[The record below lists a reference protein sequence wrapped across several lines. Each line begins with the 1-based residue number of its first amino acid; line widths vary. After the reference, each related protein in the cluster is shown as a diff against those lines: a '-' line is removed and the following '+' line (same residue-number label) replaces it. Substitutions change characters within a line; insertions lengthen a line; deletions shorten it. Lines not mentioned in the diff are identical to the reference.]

1 MSAQAKV
8 ALDVSLVGNAKA
20 TLKETARAARELATI
35 ATEAI
40 EKQSTFEE
48 RLNSRLKSR
57 LSLLQQLSQIKPA
70 AVTALPE
77 VARAG
82 GARAAEAKAQLSDE
96 EKYQQK
102 LAGTLQRL
110 KEKERLK
117 ADVAKALGTKEPTQ
131 EEQYQAK
138 LASSLQRL
146 QEKQRLKSDID
157 KASGVKEPTDEEKYQ
172 AKLAATLGRL
182 QEKARIKA
190 DIDRAAGAKEL
201 SAEEKYQQKLE
212 QTRQRLLE
220 RQRLKVDLEQHGP
233 SRPAPTADELYQ
245 QKLQKR

>member
-20 TLKETARAARELATI
+20 TLKETARAAGELASN

-96 EKYQQK
+96 AKYQQK
-102 LAGTLQRL
+102 VVGAGQGLQ
-110 KEKERLK
+110 
-117 ADVAKALGTKEPTQ
+117 
-131 EEQYQAK
+131 
-138 LASSLQRL
+138 QR
-146 QEKQRLKSDID
+146 E
-157 KASGVKEPTDEEKYQ
+157 
-172 AKLAATLGRL
+172 
-182 QEKARIKA
+182 RIKT
-190 DIDRAAGAKEL
+190 D
-201 SAEEKYQQKLE
+201 
-212 QTRQRLLE
+212 
-220 RQRLKVDLEQHGP
+220 VN
-233 SRPAPTADELYQ
+233 
-245 QKLQKR
+245 